1 MAENTEKAVEKKTTN
16 SRIIDPKA
24 LQNLAR
30 SSEVV
35 EKGNN
40 NVSTE
45 EEQEEMLVVR
55 KKTKKITKAIS
66 ISLPLGSYNEYI
78 AYLNKND
85 VDSGS
90 ELIRGLLKEAGI
102 IS

>member
-1 MAENTEKAVEKKTTN
+1 MAENTEKAVEKKPT
-16 SRIIDPKA
+16 SRMIDPAA
-24 LQNLAR
+24 LANLTKN
-30 SSEVV
+30 SEVV

-40 NVSTE
+40 TVE

-66 ISLPLGSYNEYI
+66 ISLPLESYNEYI

>member
-16 SRIIDPKA
+16 SRIIDPAA
-24 LQNLAR
+24 LANLTKN
-30 SSEVV
+30 SEVV

-40 NVSTE
+40 TVE

-66 ISLPLGSYNEYI
+66 ISLPLESYNEYI